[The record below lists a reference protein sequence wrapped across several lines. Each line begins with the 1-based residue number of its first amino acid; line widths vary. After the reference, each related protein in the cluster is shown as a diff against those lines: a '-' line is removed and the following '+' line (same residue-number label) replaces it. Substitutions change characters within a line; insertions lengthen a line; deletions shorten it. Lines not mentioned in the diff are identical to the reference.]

1 MRWLVFYHIAW
12 SSSLVLYIM
21 ISVPTMDS
29 SSVSPALL
37 YVNLRVAYGVC
48 DRSDICKGISSS
60 TKAESR

>member
-21 ISVPTMDS
+21 ISVPAMDS

-37 YVNLRVAYGVC
+37 YVNLRVAYGGL
-48 DRSDICKGISSS
+48 RQKRYLQGN
-60 TKAESR
+60 KLKYQG